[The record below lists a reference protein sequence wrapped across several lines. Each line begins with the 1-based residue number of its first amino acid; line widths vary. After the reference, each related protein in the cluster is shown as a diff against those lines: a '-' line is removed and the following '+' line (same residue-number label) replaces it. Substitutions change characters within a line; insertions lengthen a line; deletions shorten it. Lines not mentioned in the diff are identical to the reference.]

1 MQEQVVHGFDVSGK
15 ESHCSD
21 PFWFR
26 EHDRA
31 AGPWSGTPIGSVAD
45 TRANQLIAR
54 LFLPAR
60 KTSQWNTGT
69 LQNRQELGI
78 AKAAT
83 RISCAK
89 TYVRHMTAAPI
100 EG

>member
-69 LQNRQELGI
+69 LQNRQELGSPKLRLESH
-78 AKAAT
+78 AP
-83 RISCAK
+83 
-89 TYVRHMTAAPI
+89 RHM
-100 EG
+100 